1 MIREMKS
8 FNYLSNK
15 KSWVAAAV
23 LSLYSNRLTVGKR
36 TVECFLF
43 SKLRT
48 GWKRNNQNNK
58 DRNRYRHRMMTTMS
72 ELELVDVDCNLLHSD
87 LRSLKKKTEVV
98 TIEDD
103 AWNILHE
110 DAVKEAKIVAMI
122 SPSSTI
128 AETEQFLNLYQSH
141 PPSIPIRVKTTVG
154 VHPYHVNDNDL
165 IYDATDERI
174 SMEEHRNKISTIL
187 MKDEENNI
195 SAVGECGL
203 DASEGFPPL
212 ELQLPWFLMQIE
224 IATQFK
230 LPLFVHERLAFP
242 ETIKMLEIVP
252 PTSPII
258 IHCFTGTKENCIEY
272 IKRGYYISISGYILN
287 ERNDNYSEVISC
299 LEEGII
305 PLDKLMIET
314 DSPYMGFKG
323 CRQLYL
329 DHNHEY
335 VSSINSKSRK
345 RLQQSIYP
353 NVPSSL
359 PMVLSKVTECLQKH
373 DTTLTLEKIALCT
386 TANARKFFSL

>member
-1 MIREMKS
+1 MKS

-141 PPSIPIRVKTTVG
+141 PPSIPLRVKTTVG
-154 VHPYHVNDNDL
+154 VHPYHVNDN
-165 IYDATDERI
+165 
-174 SMEEHRNKISTIL
+174 
-187 MKDEENNI
+187 
-195 SAVGECGL
+195 
-203 DASEGFPPL
+203 
-212 ELQLPWFLMQIE
+212 
-224 IATQFK
+224 K
-230 LPLFVHERLAFP
+230 L
-242 ETIKMLEIVP
+242 
-252 PTSPII
+252 
-258 IHCFTGTKENCIEY
+258 
-272 IKRGYYISISGYILN
+272 
-287 ERNDNYSEVISC
+287 
-299 LEEGII
+299 
-305 PLDKLMIET
+305 
-314 DSPYMGFKG
+314 
-323 CRQLYL
+323 
-329 DHNHEY
+329 NHY
-335 VSSINSKSRK
+335 
-345 RLQQSIYP
+345 
-353 NVPSSL
+353 
-359 PMVLSKVTECLQKH
+359 
-373 DTTLTLEKIALCT
+373 
-386 TANARKFFSL
+386 